1 MHPLDLIK
9 TRFQLQTST
18 SAQYTGV
25 RDCVRKM
32 YAQVTRATDILT
44 TVTNKYFLVSRRDFS
59 PSGKVFFHPF
69 LWRLRKEPGSFSP
82 LSSSRKCSCS
92 VQTSLELWW
101 VDSQV

>member
-32 YAQVTRATDILT
+32 YAQVTIGADIFT
-44 TVTNKYFLVSRRDFS
+44 KVTNIFQGGTFLLLER
-59 PSGKVFFHPF
+59 
-69 LWRLRKEPGSFSP
+69 
-82 LSSSRKCSCS
+82 SSSPRSCGDS
-92 VQTSLELWW
+92 EKSLEVFHL
-101 VDSQV
+101 

>member
-32 YAQVTRATDILT
+32 YAQVTNTRCR
-44 TVTNKYFLVSRRDFS
+44 YFRNSY
-59 PSGKVFFHPF
+59 K
-69 LWRLRKEPGSFSP
+69 
-82 LSSSRKCSCS
+82 
-92 VQTSLELWW
+92 
-101 VDSQV
+101 

>member
-44 TVTNKYFLVSRRDFS
+44 TATNIFLC
-59 PSGKVFFHPF
+59 PGGTF
-69 LWRLRKEPGSFSP
+69 LLLERS
-82 LSSSRKCSCS
+82 SSSRSCGDS
-92 VQTSLELWW
+92 EKSLEVFHL
-101 VDSQV
+101 

>member
-32 YAQVTRATDILT
+32 YAQVTQGTNIFT
-44 TVTNKYFLVSRRDFS
+44 TVTNIFLC
-59 PSGKVFFHPF
+59 SGGTF
-69 LWRLRKEPGSFSP
+69 LLLER
-82 LSSSRKCSCS
+82 SSSPRSCGDS
-92 VQTSLELWW
+92 EKSLEVFHL
-101 VDSQV
+101 